1 MSLWYT
7 YKVGVSMK
15 RVLIGTSIFLF
26 IVIISLSFVLYRRYQ
41 DNKIINQEIKED
53 REEKNKKREEKQ
65 RELDNL
71 IEQNKDKI
79 ERYQKIEKWNEEITS
94 YLE

>member
-1 MSLWYT
+1 
-7 YKVGVSMK
+7 MK
-15 RVLIGTSIFLF
+15 RLLIGTSIFLF
-26 IVIISLSFVLYRRYQ
+26 IVIVSLSFVLYRRYQ

>member
-1 MSLWYT
+1 
-7 YKVGVSMK
+7 MK